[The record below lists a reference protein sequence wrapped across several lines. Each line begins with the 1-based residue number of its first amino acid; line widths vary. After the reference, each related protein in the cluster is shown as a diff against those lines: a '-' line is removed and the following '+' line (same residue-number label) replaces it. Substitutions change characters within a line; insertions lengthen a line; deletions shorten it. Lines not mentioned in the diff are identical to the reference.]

1 MKKIPK
7 QKKTNTREEKEIL
20 QEYFVERQKCFLD
33 IYEKEINIIEKRF
46 PLFAV
51 DKTQVPC
58 LLTMNIIDF
67 SKIYMTAGEF
77 NSFKGYV
84 QDVLNGWKPPVELE
98 VIQGG
103 KK

>member
-1 MKKIPK
+1 MK
-7 QKKTNTREEKEIL
+7 EENDK
-20 QEYFVERQKCFLD
+20 YFLERQKCFLD

-67 SKIYMTAGEF
+67 SKTYMTTGEF

-84 QDVLNGWKPPVELE
+84 QDVLNGWKPPVKLE
-98 VIQGG
+98 VIKGG